1 MATLFASKKRFLVI
15 GSVNAITYKE
25 IFPKI
30 KTNKVWLGPSI
41 YSGDR
46 EFEIPGSVVDL
57 DKFTGE
63 IRNGRYYQRVM
74 GVRWFTNLDHGKR
87 HQYLELMTMEQNKKF
102 NNKVINSTLAYKKYD
117 NHSAIEVPYVE
128 TIPSD
133 YFDVMGVPISFLDKY
148 NPDQF
153 EILGCSY
160 SYGRPDGWGES
171 INMSVSV
178 GGIDIYK
185 RLLIKHKKGQTQ

>member
-1 MATLFASKKRFLVI
+1 MII

-30 KTNKVWLGPSI
+30 KSNRIWLGPSI

-46 EFEIPGSVVDL
+46 EFEIPSSVVDP

-63 IRNGRYYQRVM
+63 VRNGRYYQRVM

-87 HQYLELMTMEQNKKF
+87 HQHLELMTMDQNRKF
-102 NNKVINSTLAYKKYD
+102 NSKVIKSDLAYKKYD
-117 NHSAIEVPYVE
+117 NHSAIEVPFVE
-128 TIPSD
+128 VIPRD
-133 YFDVMGVPISFLDKY
+133 YYDIMGVPISFLDKY

-153 EILGCSY
+153 EIVGCSY
-160 SYGRPDGWGES
+160 GYGRPEGWDPS
-171 INMSVSV
+171 INMAVSV
-178 GGIDIYK
+178 GGVDIYK
-185 RLLIKHKKGQTQ
+185 RLLIKHKKGQAQ

>member
-1 MATLFASKKRFLVI
+1 MAQLFEYEKQFLII

-30 KTNKVWLGPSI
+30 KSNKIWLGPSI

-63 IRNGRYYQRVM
+63 VRNGRYYQRVM

-87 HQYLELMTMEQNKKF
+87 HQHLELMTMEQNKKF
-102 NNKVINSTLAYKKYD
+102 NSKVMKSDFAYKKYD
-117 NHSAIEVPYVE
+117 NHSAIEVSFVE
-128 TIPSD
+128 VIPSD
-133 YFDVMGVPISFLDKY
+133 YYDVMGVPISFLDKY

-153 EILGCSY
+153 EIVGCSY
-160 SYGRPDGWGES
+160 SYGRPDGWDSS
-171 INMSVSV
+171 INMAVSV
-178 GGIDIYK
+178 GGVDVYK
-185 RLLIKHKKGQTQ
+185 RLLIKHKKGQVE